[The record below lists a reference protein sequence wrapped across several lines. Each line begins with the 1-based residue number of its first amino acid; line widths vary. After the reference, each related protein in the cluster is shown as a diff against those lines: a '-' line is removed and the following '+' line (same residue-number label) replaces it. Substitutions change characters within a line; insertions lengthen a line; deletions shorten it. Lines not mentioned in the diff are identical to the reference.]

1 MEFFEFVLV
10 LSITVLLPLTLL
22 KTVMDYKKSKLEA
35 ERGPGL
41 ETGAGVTVGEL
52 KKMLAEVVREA
63 NEPLVERI
71 EALER
76 EREER
81 PSPESHG
88 TPESHGI
95 LADVE
100 NDEWDDEWAERDREA
115 EKSVGR
121 RVRG

>member
-1 MEFFEFVLV
+1 MEFLEFILI
-10 LSITVLLPLTLL
+10 LSITVLLPMTIV

-35 ERGPGL
+35 ERDRGL
-41 ETGAGVTVGEL
+41 GAGAGVTVGEL

-63 NEPLVERI
+63 NAPLVERI

-76 EREER
+76 EREEL
-81 PSPESHG
+81 PSPEPHG
-88 TPESHGI
+88 L

-100 NDEWDDEWAERDREA
+100 DVEAEWVEHDREA

>member
-1 MEFFEFVLV
+1 MEFLEFIFL
-10 LSITVLLPLTLL
+10 LSVTVLLPLTIL
-22 KTVMDYKKSKLEA
+22 KTVVDYKKSRLEA
-35 ERGPGL
+35 ERDRGPG
-41 ETGAGVTVGEL
+41 TDAGVTVGEL

-63 NEPLVERI
+63 NAPLVERI

-76 EREER
+76 EREGL
-81 PSPESHG
+81 PPPEPRG
-88 TPESHGI
+88 L

-100 NDEWDDEWAERDREA
+100 DEWAEHEREA